1 MKPFNLLYDRSYGY
15 VRGLLTS
22 LVGLAFIIWPGK
34 AKSYICLILGIIILI
49 LGFAALVKS
58 NFRKGGSALNLLSVN
73 GFLDIVFGLVL
84 IIFSEF
90 FVNLLTFLFG
100 FLLLVFGISSIVET
114 ISARKQMSVKWTVF
128 LFPVLVSVIGMAMF
142 FLPKESSDFVFRLFG
157 IAILAYGVFELYVQM
172 KVRKKTDNMVEDVPF
187 EEVKENGNG
196 N

>member
-58 NFRKGGSALNLLSVN
+58 NFGKGGSALNLLSVN

>member
-1 MKPFNLLYDRSYGY
+1 MRPFNLLYDRSYGY
-15 VRGLLTS
+15 VRGILTS
-22 LVGLAFIIWPGK
+22 LVGLAFIIWPDK
-34 AKSYICLILGIIILI
+34 AKSYICLVLGIIILI

-58 NFRKGGSALNLLSVN
+58 NFGKGGSVMSLLSVN

-100 FLLLVFGISSIVET
+100 FLLLVFGISSIIET
-114 ISARKQMSVKWTVF
+114 VSAKKQTSVGWTVF
-128 LFPVLVSVIGMAMF
+128 IFPVVISVIGFVMF

-172 KVRKKTDNMVEDVPF
+172 KLRRKHSDMVEDVPF
-187 EEVKENGNG
+187 EEVKEEKNGN
-196 N
+196 